1 VLKRRR
7 WAGVLGAALI
17 VAACSSPASVQ
28 VADSGLD
35 RLGRAITQA
44 HRSGTFRLRGVLT
57 SHGSTVAWDGFVAG
71 RNEQYVTH
79 ALGLVIESR
88 RVDGTTW
95 GRRLDQEDS
104 WAQAP
109 ADAPLD
115 LEVLLRG
122 HDVHSRRDGG
132 DWRITLSYTDVDVLV
147 ALTHIPSVG
156 PSTAEVVVAAEV
168 ISDISLQLGGGA
180 RARLHFADYGAALTV
195 TPPT

>member
-1 VLKRRR
+1 VLKRRG
-7 WAGVLGAALI
+7 WAGVLVATLI
-17 VAACSSPASVQ
+17 VAACSSTASVQ

-44 HRSGTFRLRGVLT
+44 RRSGTFRLRGVLT
-57 SHGSTVAWDGFVAG
+57 SHGSTVTWEGFVAG

-95 GRRLDQEDS
+95 GRRLDQQDS

-109 ADAPLD
+109 PDDPLD
-115 LEVLLRG
+115 LDVLLRG
-122 HDVHSRRDGG
+122 RDVHSRRDGG
-132 DWRITLSYTDVDVLV
+132 SWRITLNYTDVDVLV

-168 ISDISLQLGGGA
+168 ISDISLQLGDGA
-180 RARLHFADYGAALTV
+180 RAGLHFTDYGAALTV
-195 TPPT
+195 TPPP